1 MATAAPRAT
10 HLLLARRARE
20 HFAASLEALM
30 LDLAD
35 AVSVKMGRLEMQNG
49 LSAKRRGEYRQAARD
64 FGQHRVVWIE
74 GVRRALEKAASGST
88 GGAKTARR
96 PEGLGSL
103 SLVEHD
109 VIDDEVLSARLAN
122 TIREKGDWEIS
133 QLRTRIQHLEGSAE
147 QSPHDV
153 FRPEVFANMLRDQW
167 LAADMGRDIWK
178 DVQDSVNHAVEAK
191 MIEAFKSTNKLLVEA
206 GVLPDVAYGAAVK
219 RDESIRPQM
228 YGRADFGNSQVFG
241 QSQQFAHSQVFG
253 SGAAMAGSVGDA
265 VSRLNQMRMQAE
277 GVMDRLQLLLSS
289 RVADYN
295 VGRAAPLSHGLQ
307 TALAP
312 FHPSQIA
319 QRLDAAHASDAAPM
333 TGPVTAPQDFSAKG
347 VEQAAGQMRER
358 SKGLKQQAESKSEK
372 AIIEIVALMFD
383 GILAEDR
390 LPSGVRVWFSR
401 LQMPVLREA
410 LSDPVF
416 FENLD
421 HPARQLLDRMGSC
434 VLGFEAASISDDLLE
449 AEIKRIVQTVEQY
462 PETGPQVYEL
472 VHSEFEEFLTNH
484 LPERAG
490 SQRAASV
497 AQQVEQRETLLIQY
511 TIELRDVLSN
521 LPVRDQI
528 RDFLFKTWAEVLS
541 VVAVKLGAE
550 HEEMMDLKKAAADLV
565 WAASAKPNRK
575 DRARV
580 IQELPQLLA
589 RLRKGMGMMNLD
601 ADEQEAHIKAIGD
614 TLAEAF
620 LSKTEAI
627 PQEKIDAMAARLEHL
642 EDYFGEAVS
651 EGLSLDV
658 ESIELMVGDDASG
671 IAVLVD
677 GEGEPYQASMQWAR
691 ALALGAW
698 FRIDHSGQ
706 RERVQYVW
714 ASARKQLHLFS
725 GTQGQSYLI
734 QLKRLAVYLQTGL
747 LAPQEE
753 ESLTVRATRKALA
766 KIDANP
772 ERLLG

>member
-20 HFAASLEALM
+20 HFAAALESLM
-30 LDLAD
+30 HGLAD
-35 AVSVKMGRLEMQNG
+35 AVSVKFGRLEMKSG
-49 LSAKRRGEYRQAARD
+49 LPAEKRSSYHQAARA
-64 FGQHRVVWIE
+64 FAQQRVVWIN
-74 GVRRALEKAASGST
+74 GIRDALEQAASAGAGST
-88 GGAKTARR
+88 KTARR
-96 PEGLGSL
+96 PEGLSGL
-103 SLVEHD
+103 SLVDHD
-109 VIDDEVLSARLAN
+109 VIEDEVISARLAN
-122 TIREKGDWEIS
+122 SILEKSDWEIQ
-133 QLRTRIQHLEGSAE
+133 QLRTRIQHLEGGAE
-147 QSPHDV
+147 QSQHDL
-153 FRPEVFANMLRDQW
+153 FRPEVFAKMLRDQW
-167 LAADMGRDIWK
+167 LAADMSRDVWK
-178 DVQDSVNHAVEAK
+178 EVQESVNHVVETK
-191 MIEAFKSTNKLLVEA
+191 MIEAFKSTNRLLIEA

-219 RDESIRPQM
+219 RDESIRPQSS
-228 YGRADFGNSQVFG
+228 GRADFGNSQMFS
-241 QSQQFAHSQVFG
+241 QSQQFGHSQAFVP
-253 SGAAMAGSVGDA
+253 GAATAGSVEDA
-265 VSRLNQMRMQAE
+265 VSRLNQVRIQAE

-289 RVADYN
+289 RVADFHT
-295 VGRAAPLSHGLQ
+295 GRAAPLSEGLK
-307 TALAP
+307 TALEP

-319 QRLDAAHASDAAPM
+319 QITNAGQISEATTPIA
-333 TGPVTAPQDFSAKG
+333 APQDFSAKG

-358 SKGLKQQAESKSEK
+358 SKGLKQRAETKSEK

-383 GILAEDR
+383 GILAEER

-421 HPARQLLDRMGSC
+421 HPARQLIDRMGSC
-434 VLGFEAASISDDLLE
+434 VLGFEAASISDRVLE

-472 VHSEFEEFLTNH
+472 VHSEFEEFLAKH

-511 TIELRDVLSN
+511 TIELRDMLSN

-528 RDFLFKTWAEVLS
+528 RDFLFKTWAEVLA
-541 VVAVKLGAE
+541 VVAIMNGPQ
-550 HEEMMDLKKAAADLV
+550 HEDTIDLKKAAADLV

-589 RLRKGMGMMNLD
+589 RLRKGMSMMNLD
-601 ADEQEAHIKAIGD
+601 ADEQEAHIKSIGD
-614 TLAEAF
+614 TLADAF

-642 EDYFGEAVS
+642 EDYFGEAVN

-658 ESIELMVGDDASG
+658 ESIELMVGEDASG
-671 IAVLVD
+671 ISVLVD
-677 GEGEPYQASMQWAR
+677 GEGEPYRASIQWAQD
-691 ALALGAW
+691 LALGGW
-698 FRIDHSGQ
+698 FRIDHNGQ

-714 ASARKQLHLFS
+714 HSARKQLHLFS

-734 QLKRLAVYLQTGL
+734 QLKRLASYLQSGL

-753 ESLTVRATRKALA
+753 ESLTVSATRKALA

-772 ERLLG
+772 ERLLD